1 MRTVVF
7 RGVLIAALACA
18 VGMPLFAQAEPL
30 DALQA
35 YRDGNF
41 AEAVRITLIE
51 IEAGPNNIESYVVL
65 GWALNALGRHADA
78 VDYGL
83 RALRINQFE
92 SRILQIVAEAH
103 FAMRNDLEALD
114 YLERYVRVAPSGS
127 YIDWA
132 YYAMGEVLARFGE
145 YHRADIA
152 LTTSVFHNSRNATR
166 WARLGFVR
174 EQLADWRGA
183 LAAYDR
189 ALQLNPNLTAA
200 IQGRQRA
207 QAALSG

>member
-1 MRTVVF
+1 MRTVVM
-7 RGVLIAALACA
+7 RGALVVALAGVVCTTL
-18 VGMPLFAQAEPL
+18 VAQTESL

-41 AEAVRITLIE
+41 AEAVRITLLE

-65 GWALNALGRHADA
+65 GWALNALGRHSDA

-92 SRILQIVAEAH
+92 SRVLQIVAEAH
-103 FAMRNDLEALD
+103 FALRNDLEALD
-114 YLERYVRVAPSGS
+114 YLERYVRVAPSGN

-132 YYAMGEVLARFGE
+132 YYAMGEILIRFGE

-152 LTTSVFHNSRNATR
+152 LTTAVFHNSRNATR
-166 WARLGFVR
+166 WGRLGFVR

-183 LAAYDR
+183 LDAYDR

-200 IQGRQRA
+200 IQGRQRV
-207 QAALSG
+207 QTALRG